1 VSTDGF
7 LSSIAKHAPE
17 KNRMPELA
25 YIDPGSGS
33 LIIQGAIASI
43 VAVVVF
49 FRGQIARLIPGRRQD
64 EESTTTSTSSSTASS
79 VDDAAKGG

>member
-1 VSTDGF
+1 MF
-7 LSSIAKHAPE
+7 IPE
-17 KNRMPELA
+17 PA

-49 FRGQIARLIPGRRQD
+49 FRTQIARIIPRLRGRD
-64 EESTTTSTSSSTASS
+64 TDTSSS

>member
-1 VSTDGF
+1 MILLPSVWRSMF
-7 LSSIAKHAPE
+7 
-17 KNRMPELA
+17 ELA

-43 VAVVVF
+43 VAAVVF
-49 FRGQIARLIPGRRQD
+49 FRGQLARLIPGRRQD
-64 EESTTTSTSSSTASS
+64 DESTTTATSSSTASSS

>member
-1 VSTDGF
+1 MF
-7 LSSIAKHAPE
+7 
-17 KNRMPELA
+17 ELA

-43 VAVVVF
+43 VAIVVF

-64 EESTTTSTSSSTASS
+64 DESTTTAPSSTASSS
-79 VDDAAKGG
+79 VDDAARGG